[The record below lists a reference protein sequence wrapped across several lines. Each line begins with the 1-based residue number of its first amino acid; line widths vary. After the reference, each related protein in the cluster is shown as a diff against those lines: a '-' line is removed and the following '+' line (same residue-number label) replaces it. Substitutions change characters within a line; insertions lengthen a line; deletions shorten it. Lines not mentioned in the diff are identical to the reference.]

1 MTDLVLAVPRFES
14 TTLGILVFLTG
25 ALITRRFAALR
36 DFNIPEPVTGGI
48 LAALVTLAIY
58 LATGREVAFDLTFR
72 DYLLV
77 LFFAAIGLNARL
89 SDLASGGR
97 PLLVLLA
104 LTVGLIVAQN
114 ALGLAVALAFGLPA
128 GAGVLLGSASL
139 IGGHGTTIAWA
150 PQVEALTGA
159 PALMELG
166 IASATLGLILA
177 ALIGGPVARFLI
189 ARNRIPPQT
198 ADHGLTIGIEYA
210 DQATTAITPLSFMRT
225 LLVLHVVI
233 LIGTALHDAILALGL
248 NLPLFVPAMLTGIAL
263 GNLLPR
269 LTPTLGAVV
278 RSPTLG
284 LISDFALGIFLAMSL
299 MSMQLWTLAGM
310 GLMLATA
317 LALQTV
323 LVLAWVVVLVFR
335 LMGAG
340 YTAAV
345 LSSGFAGFAL
355 GATPTAI
362 ANMTAVT
369 KHYGA
374 APLAFVILP
383 LVSAFFVDIANAA
396 IIQAF
401 LAF

>member
-1 MTDLVLAVPRFES
+1 MTDLVLSVPRFES
-14 TTLGILVFLTG
+14 TTVGILVYLVG
-25 ALITRRFAALR
+25 AMITRRFAPLR

-58 LATGREVAFDLTFR
+58 LASGHEVAFDLAFR

-77 LFFAAIGLNARL
+77 LFFSAIGLNARL
-89 SDLASGGR
+89 TDLATGGR
-97 PLLVLLA
+97 PFAILLA
-104 LTVGLIVAQN
+104 LTVALIVAQN
-114 ALGLAVALAFGLPA
+114 VVGVGVALAFGMH
-128 GAGVLLGSASL
+128 GSAGVLVGSASL

-150 PQVEALTGA
+150 PQVEALAGND
-159 PALMELG
+159 ALMELG

-177 ALIGGPVARFLI
+177 ALLGGPIARFLM
-189 ARNRIPPQT
+189 ARHKIPPQT
-198 ADHGLTIGIEYA
+198 GDHALTIGIEYA
-210 DQATTAITPLSFMRT
+210 DESAAAITPLSFMRT
-225 LLVLHVVI
+225 LFVLHVVI
-233 LIGTALHDAILALGL
+233 LIGSALHGLILDLGL
-248 NLPLFVPAMLTGIAL
+248 NLPLFVPAMLTGIVV

-269 LTPTLGAVV
+269 LMPTLGAVV
-278 RSPTLG
+278 RSPSLG
-284 LISDFALGIFLAMSL
+284 LLSDFSLGIFLAMSL
-299 MSMQLWTLAGM
+299 MSMQLWTLASM
-310 GLMLATA
+310 GPMLATA
-317 LALQTV
+317 LVLQTLLVV
-323 LVLAWVVVLVFR
+323 LWVVFLVFR

-340 YTAAV
+340 YTAVV

-383 LVSAFFVDIANAA
+383 LVSAFFVDLANAA